1 MRKDL
6 VEKIR
11 KNLPFKLTFLL
22 LIFIVSSS
30 ALFFTGC
37 KKKENK
43 PTAPKTVTVNFV
55 DYDGTL
61 LLAKSVQSGTVP
73 MYDKELPTRADE
85 QGYRYEFSGWS
96 IGEVVYSSLPKVY
109 KNTVF
114 KAAYNQSQAIYKITF
129 IVDGEST
136 VKNYNYNEMPSYDG
150 ETSFVKDGNLIEI
163 TGWDKPFTAAK
174 ADETYTAIIKKTSSG
189 RVKFIVEGEEIVLSY
204 PMGSVPKYFGT
215 PYKKAGKNVTY
226 EFKGWKLKGS
236 DTVYTGD
243 LPRLTT
249 DGVEYEA
256 VFTEVK
262 LQVKVKF
269 INEDKNVLS
278 EENYYCGE
286 TPEYSGNTPTKQED
300 EQYSYKFIGWSIGD
314 TLYKTLPQANEDLTF
329 TATYEKVLKS
339 YLLTIIYDKDGE
351 TTQKTEYVFY
361 GDLYDIESPE
371 IDGYTPDKASVKGYM
386 TEDTTVTVTYSS
398 VLKWDGTSVAE
409 GYESGTGT
417 KEDPY
422 IIKTAA
428 QLKYMQTVNSGADKQ
443 QYSKDVYYKLVSN
456 LDMSAA
462 FWTPIAHRSAFT
474 NYNWSYFAGV
484 FDGDGHIIKI
494 NCQNASVFGVGL
506 FEGVSGTVKN
516 LTVTGD
522 ISSSSRAG
530 GIAYSLGAGG
540 ILDNVKSYVNV
551 NSSGDYVGGIVGM
564 TVGGATIK
572 NSINYGNV
580 VSTADKITGGVG
592 GIVGNTSGVTVTNCI
607 NYGNI
612 TAYGR
617 AAGIVGAFFTASELN
632 IEDCANYG
640 VITTE
645 YNGSAGIIS
654 YASKGSGIIKNC
666 YNYSPITGATY
677 TGGIAGLTECLD
689 IQSCFNKGIVKG
701 TTHVGGIAGKVTQGD
716 VTSCENRATVYGKG
730 SSVGGV
736 VGTIS
741 VTTKAV
747 YVTDCKNYGFVN
759 NTSTS
764 QNSVTGGIA
773 GRVEG
778 KTVND
783 VLVYATVT
791 GSENYG
797 YVKANKNYVGGIV
810 GALNGG
816 VVNSCTNNGKV
827 YSDGVNVGGI
837 AGSNYGYGAVK
848 NSTNNGDILGGGTV
862 GKICGQLTSTSTQE
876 NCTEGGTANIID

>member
-1 MRKDL
+1 MRKDS
-6 VEKIR
+6 VEKTR

-30 ALFFTGC
+30 VLFFTGC

-43 PTAPKTVTVNFV
+43 PEPKTVTVNFV

-73 MYDKELPTRADE
+73 TYDKELPAREVE
-85 QGYRYEFSGWS
+85 QGYKYEFSGWS
-96 IGEVVYSSLPKVY
+96 TGEVVYSSLPKVY

-114 KAAYNQSQAIYKITF
+114 KATYSQSRAIYKITF
-129 IVDGEST
+129 IIDGEST
-136 VKNYNYNEMPSYDG
+136 VKDYNYNEIPSYDG
-150 ETSFVKDGNLIEI
+150 EISFVKDGYLIEI

-189 RVKFIVEGEEIVLSY
+189 RVKFIVEEEEIVLSY
-204 PMGSVPKYFGT
+204 PMGSVPEYFGT

-243 LPRLTT
+243 LPKLTA

-256 VFTEVK
+256 VFTAVK

-269 INEDKNVLS
+269 INEDKNLLS

-286 TPEYSGNTPTKQED
+286 TPLYSGNTPVKQED
-300 EQYSYKFIGWSIGD
+300 EQYLYKFIGWSIGD
-314 TLYKTLPQANEDLTF
+314 TLYKTLPQAYEDLVF

-339 YLLTIIYDKDGE
+339 YLLTIIYDKGGE
-351 TTQKTEYVFY
+351 LTQKTEYVFY
-361 GDLYDIESPE
+361 GDLYDIASPE
-371 IDGYTPDKASVKGYM
+371 IDGYIPDKSSVKGYM
-386 TEDTTVTVTYSS
+386 TEDATIKVKYNS
-398 VLKWDGTSVAE
+398 VLKWDGTSVATS
-409 GYESGTGT
+409 YESGTGT

-422 IIKTAA
+422 IIRTAA

-443 QYSKDVYYKLVSN
+443 QYSKGVYYKLVSD

-484 FDGDGHIIKI
+484 FDGGGHIIKI
-494 NCQNASVFGVGL
+494 DCQNASVFGVGL

-516 LTVTGD
+516 IIVTGN

-530 GIAYSLGAGG
+530 GIAYTLGAGG
-540 ILDNVKSYVNV
+540 IFDNVKSYVDV
-551 NSSGDYVGGIVGM
+551 NSSGDYVGGMVGM
-564 TVGGATIK
+564 AANGATIK
-572 NSINYGNV
+572 NSINYGKV
-580 VSTADKITGGVG
+580 VSTADKISGGVG
-592 GIVGNTSGVTVTNCI
+592 GIVGNAFGITVTNSI

-617 AAGIVGAFFTASELN
+617 AAGIVGAFFTSAELN

-640 VITTE
+640 VITTG
-645 YNGSAGIIS
+645 YNGSAGIIA
-654 YASKGSGIIKNC
+654 YASKGSGKIKNC
-666 YNYSPITGATY
+666 HNYSPITGATY

-689 IQSCFNKGIVKG
+689 IQSCYNKGIIKG
-701 TTHVGGIAGKVTQGD
+701 TTHVGGIAGKITQGD

-747 YVTDCKNYGFVN
+747 YLSDCKNYGFVN
-759 NTSTS
+759 NVSAS

-773 GRVEG
+773 GRAEG

-783 VLVYATVT
+783 VLVNATV
-791 GSENYG
+791 SDCENHG

-816 VVNSCTNNGKV
+816 VVNSCTNSGKV
-827 YSDGVNVGGI
+827 YSEGVNVGGI

-848 NSTNNGDILGGGTV
+848 NSTNGGDVSGGGTV

-876 NCTEGGTANIID
+876 NCTEGGTTNIID